1 MLLRCREPRPIEPSL
16 RGHWHSISFRAMPLL
31 RTLVPLLC
39 LFVAGCRYSGTIQ
52 SDEQKDPYF
61 LAGKNRLQERN
72 YQGAIEMFEKALD
85 VNPRSAAAHFELGVL
100 YEQQQTDYAAALYH
114 YQRTVMLNSNMPF
127 AELARQRMQ
136 ECKRELAKSVVQPI
150 SMAALQQELD
160 RLRVENH
167 QLKQQLE
174 QWQNYYARRGVTL
187 SDLGQAAT
195 DSPSRAADSSAN
207 SSPAPS
213 ASNVAAVPTART
225 NSAPASHRTHRI
237 VSGDTPASV
246 ARRYNIRL
254 SALEKANP
262 TMDARRLRPGQILV
276 IPPP

>member
-1 MLLRCREPRPIEPSL
+1 MLL
-16 RGHWHSISFRAMPLL
+16 
-31 RTLVPLLC
+31 PLLC
-39 LFVAGCRYSGTIQ
+39 LFMAGCRVGSTIQ

-85 VNPRSAAAHFELGVL
+85 VNPRSGVAHFELGVL
-100 YEQQQTDYAAALYH
+100 YEQQEADYAAALYH

-150 SMAALQQELD
+150 SMAALQHELD
-160 RLRVENH
+160 KLRVENQ

-174 QWQNYYARRGVTL
+174 QWQSYYARRGVTV
-187 SDLGQAAT
+187 SDVNQST
-195 DSPSRAADSSAN
+195 TNSPPRPAESSA
-207 SSPAPS
+207 SSRPGPS
-213 ASNVAAVPTART
+213 PPDSATTART
-225 NSAPASHRTHRI
+225 NPAPISNRTHRI
-237 VSGDTPASV
+237 VSGDTPAAV

-262 TMDARRLRPGQILV
+262 TMDARRLRPGQTLV
-276 IPPP
+276 IPQP

>member
-1 MLLRCREPRPIEPSL
+1 MS
-16 RGHWHSISFRAMPLL
+16 LL

-39 LFVAGCRYSGTIQ
+39 LFVAGCHYRGSVQ

-160 RLRVENH
+160 RLRVENQ

-174 QWQNYYARRGVTL
+174 QWQSYYARRGVTAA
-187 SDLGQAAT
+187 DLNQATA
-195 DSPSRAADSSAN
+195 DPPSRAPEPSANPSSA
-207 SSPAPS
+207 AS
-213 ASNVAAVPTART
+213 ASNAAAVPTTRM
-225 NSAPASHRTHRI
+225 NPAPASNRTHRI

-262 TMDARRLRPGQILV
+262 TMDARRLRPGQVLV